1 MFSLSSPVYIVFDA
15 RNGRLVAGIEA
26 ATEALARSRLEFI
39 RTLVRGGVPAEVML
53 APTDEPPDGLPLFL
67 EGFFEQREQAVSATD
82 KRGPPEDDRT
92 LH

>member
-1 MFSLSSPVYIVFDA
+1 MFSLSSPVFIVFDA

-26 ATEALARSRLEFI
+26 ATEALARQRLEVI
-39 RTLVRGGVPAEVML
+39 RTLVRGGVPADVML

-67 EGFFEQREQAVSATD
+67 EGFFEHREQAASATD
-82 KRGPPEDDRT
+82 TPSPAEDDRT